1 MPKQS
6 SLFKVRG
13 KMDGNSFYYSSLGG
27 YQFRKINPNMSE
39 RVKTEDQFINTR
51 RNAAEFG
58 AAGSM
63 AGAICRAFYQSFRFV
78 ATPKMNGI
86 LTKLIDRLIRAN
98 TSGTWGQR
106 NVMPSL
112 MPQIQ
117 ETFNGCMKNQMPE
130 LLKSYIVN
138 HVRWD
143 ATYDQIVGDESL
155 QTTAE
160 FEQELLNK
168 GATGFAFLLF
178 CMGATNPQYMPNVG
192 KYFPCVANLV
202 QLGVGSGYI
211 QIDGSGNHTIVNTF
225 SGGTE
230 FVPQNT
236 ISHAGGLLAVYMPIR
251 QTGTVNTVLQDLCS
265 AFWYPVPDQSE

>member
-6 SLFKVRG
+6 SIFKVRG
-13 KMDGNSFYYSSLGG
+13 KMDGNSFYYSPLGG

-86 LTKLIDRLIRAN
+86 LTKLIDRLIRGN
-98 TSGTWGQR
+98 TSGIWGER
-106 NVMPSL
+106 NVMPTL
-112 MPQIQ
+112 MPQI
-117 ETFNGCMKNQMPE
+117 EEAFNVCMKNQMPE
-130 LLKSYIVN
+130 LLKSYVVN

-143 ATYDQIVGDESL
+143 AVNDQIVGDEVL

-168 GATGFAFLLF
+168 GATGFGFLLF
-178 CMGATNPQYMPNVG
+178 IMGATNPQYASVIR
-192 KYFPCVANLV
+192 KYLPCSPLIE
-202 QLGVGSGYI
+202 QLGVGSAYI
-211 QIDGSGNHTIVNTF
+211 QVDGTGNHTIVNIF
-225 SGGTE
+225 AGTTG

-236 ISHAGGLLAVYMPIR
+236 TNHAAGLLAVYMPTR
-251 QTGTVNTVLQDLCS
+251 QTGTVNTVLQDQCS